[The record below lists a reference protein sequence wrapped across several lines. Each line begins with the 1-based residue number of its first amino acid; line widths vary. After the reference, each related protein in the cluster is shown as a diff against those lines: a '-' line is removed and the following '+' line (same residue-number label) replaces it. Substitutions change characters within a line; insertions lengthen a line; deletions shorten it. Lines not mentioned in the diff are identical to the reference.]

1 MITEL
6 GFDLPDCNLIEFK
19 SVPTLLYRDNF
30 ESFNKFFED
39 YEKGIMPNQ
48 NGTGYVT
55 QAVLSELRS
64 IERKG
69 QKSIDSSN
77 EDSWYGLK
85 SRMTEKTWR
94 FLYERTDFV
103 YRDKYDE
110 VRNKL
115 WDSLQ
120 RLLRNQSI
128 AEIIKKNFEWND
140 KELGLFSF
148 DRASLSL
155 NPKYAFYSFITRKTY
170 QEDLVET
177 VGEGEKAKYFLK
189 SDNSELTLCCEINL
203 NEPNE
208 FGEIKLYVDAKEPI
222 NVEEINKI
230 GYLSV
235 VSDIKNCFIYQ
246 VPKPK
251 MANAIRLFIDFGCNS
266 NVKWDEKIYNGLTG
280 IVMAEFFEYLGFA
293 TSVIP
298 YIGYKRYSRKKGE
311 EVYRLLAYQ
320 AKKFSEGLETEKLL
334 LSCSDIAF
342 FRTKF
347 FFYAQLISDYYGDE
361 VYDLIGSNMD
371 RNEKQCSIIQ
381 KFKEKD
387 KNIDTFYF
395 NIADIYSEQ
404 QSMELITYLIFN
416 IDNEN
421 KKLRNE
427 RLGTQEKILTE
438 RQLRDLANST
448 LNNNNNP

>member
-6 GFDLPDCNLIEFK
+6 GFDLPDCNLIKFK
-19 SVPTLLYRDNF
+19 TVPTLLYRDNF
-30 ESFNKFFED
+30 DSFSKFFED
-39 YEKGIMPNQ
+39 YEKGITPNE
-48 NGTGYVT
+48 NGGYVT

-64 IERKG
+64 IESKG
-69 QKSIDSSN
+69 QSSLDSSN

-85 SRMTEKTWR
+85 SRMTQKTWR
-94 FLYERTDFV
+94 FLYERKDFV

-110 VRNKL
+110 VRTKL

-155 NPKYAFYSFITRKTY
+155 NPKYAFYSFITRITY

-189 SDNSELTLCCEINL
+189 SDNSELTLCYEINL

-208 FGEIKLYVDAKEPI
+208 FGETKLYVDSKKPV
-222 NVEEINKI
+222 NLEEINKI
-230 GYLSV
+230 GFLSV
-235 VSDIKNCFIYQ
+235 VSDIKNSFIYQ

-251 MANAIRLFIDFGCNS
+251 MANAIRLFIDFGCNA
-266 NVKWDEKIYNGLTG
+266 NIKWDEKIYNGLTG

-293 TSVIP
+293 TSIIP
-298 YIGYKRYSRKKGE
+298 YIGYKRYSRKQGK

-395 NIADIYSEQ
+395 NIADIYSEE
-404 QSMELITYLIFN
+404 QSLELITYLIFN

-427 RLGTQEKILTE
+427 RLGNQEQILTE
-438 RQLRDLANST
+438 RQLRDLTNST
-448 LNNNNNP
+448 LNNNNP

>member
-6 GFDLPDCNLIEFK
+6 GFDLPDCNLIKFK
-19 SVPTLLYRDNF
+19 TVPTLLYRDNF
-30 ESFNKFFED
+30 DSFSKFFED
-39 YEKGIMPNQ
+39 YEKGITPNE
-48 NGTGYVT
+48 NGGYVT

-64 IERKG
+64 IESKG
-69 QKSIDSSN
+69 QSSLDSSN

-85 SRMTEKTWR
+85 SRMTQKTWR
-94 FLYERTDFV
+94 FLYERKDFV

-110 VRNKL
+110 VRTKL

-155 NPKYAFYSFITRKTY
+155 NPKYAFYSFITRITY

-189 SDNSELTLCCEINL
+189 SDNSELTLCYEINL

-208 FGEIKLYVDAKEPI
+208 FGETKLYVDSKKPV
-222 NVEEINKI
+222 NLEEINKI
-230 GYLSV
+230 GFLSV
-235 VSDIKNCFIYQ
+235 VSDIKNSFIYQ

-251 MANAIRLFIDFGCNS
+251 MANAIRLFIDFGCNA
-266 NVKWDEKIYNGLTG
+266 NIKWDEKIYNGLTG

-293 TSVIP
+293 TSIIP
-298 YIGYKRYSRKKGE
+298 YIGYKRYSRKQGK

-395 NIADIYSEQ
+395 NIADIYSEE
-404 QSMELITYLIFN
+404 QSLELITYLIFN

-427 RLGTQEKILTE
+427 RLGNQEQILTE

-448 LNNNNNP
+448 LNNNP